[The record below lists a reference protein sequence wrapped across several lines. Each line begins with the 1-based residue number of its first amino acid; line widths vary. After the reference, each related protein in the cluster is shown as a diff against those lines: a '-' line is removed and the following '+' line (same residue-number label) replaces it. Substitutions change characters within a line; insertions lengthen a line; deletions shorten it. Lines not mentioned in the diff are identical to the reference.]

1 MEKGKK
7 EVKTTAKERV
17 EREAMELEGKLNKLK
32 AFLQDQEKVSELR
45 EIDVSLL
52 RSQSEAMES
61 YLAILKA
68 RLSRWKDTS
77 DNRLKEEG
85 QEKYD
90 DRV

>member
-1 MEKGKK
+1 MEKENK
-7 EVKTTAKERV
+7 EVKTTAKERA
-17 EREAMELEGKLNKLK
+17 EREAMELEERLNKLK

-45 EIDVSLL
+45 DVDVSLL

-77 DNRLKEEG
+77 DNRSEE
-85 QEKYD
+85 E
-90 DRV
+90 

>member
-1 MEKGKK
+1 MEKEKK

-45 EIDVSLL
+45 EIDVALL
-52 RSQSEAMES
+52 RSQGEAMDS

-77 DNRLKEEG
+77 GNRSEEEG
-85 QEKYD
+85 Q
-90 DRV
+90 R

>member
-1 MEKGKK
+1 MEKEKK

-45 EIDVSLL
+45 E
-52 RSQSEAMES
+52 
-61 YLAILKA
+61 A

-85 QEKYD
+85 Q
-90 DRV
+90 R